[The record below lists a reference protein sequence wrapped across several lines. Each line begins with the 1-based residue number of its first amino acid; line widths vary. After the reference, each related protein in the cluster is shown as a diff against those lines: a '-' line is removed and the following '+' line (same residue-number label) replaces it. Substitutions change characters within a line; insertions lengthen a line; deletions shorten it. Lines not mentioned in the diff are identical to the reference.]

1 MALIYEEESYRILGA
16 CFEVYREK
24 GSGFTEPVYQECLEI
39 ELSLQGIPLRPQPEI
54 NLEYKGRKMVKTFK
68 PDFIVFDKIIIEIK
82 ALSGLCDDHRAQLQN
97 YLHATGMKLGLLVN
111 FGHFPKL
118 EYERFAN

>member
-1 MALIYEEESYRILGA
+1 MALIYEEESYRIFGA

-68 PDFIVFDKIIIEIK
+68 PDFVVFDKIII
-82 ALSGLCDDHRAQLQN
+82 DDQSPVR
-97 YLHATGMKLGLLVN
+97 TV
-111 FGHFPKL
+111 
-118 EYERFAN
+118 R